1 VVHKVVQKGLRIVHK
16 LLYYVH
22 V

>member
-1 VVHKVVQKGLRIVHK
+1 VVPKVVQKGLRIVHK